1 MKLKCLTPQVKG
13 KIFELEQLKQ
23 GNYMPWSL
31 LPKSLLERTNEQS
44 RDCGIDGLKFN
55 ENSIEEIVQIKYH
68 NKPSYLNFNEIKTFM
83 NKCNQE
89 RYKNIKKKLILYGCK
104 VGKQLR
110 ENINKLGINIEIK
123 E

>member
-1 MKLKCLTPQVKG
+1 MKLKRLTPQVKG

-31 LPKSLLERTNEQS
+31 IPKSLLERTNEQS

-68 NKPSYLNFNEIKTFM
+68 NKPSYLNFNEIKTFI
-83 NKCNQE
+83 NKCNQD
-89 RYKNIKKKLILYGCK
+89 RYKNIKKTLILHGCK
-104 VGKQLR
+104 LGMKLKALIQTNNITI
-110 ENINKLGINIEIK
+110 ENA
-123 E
+123 